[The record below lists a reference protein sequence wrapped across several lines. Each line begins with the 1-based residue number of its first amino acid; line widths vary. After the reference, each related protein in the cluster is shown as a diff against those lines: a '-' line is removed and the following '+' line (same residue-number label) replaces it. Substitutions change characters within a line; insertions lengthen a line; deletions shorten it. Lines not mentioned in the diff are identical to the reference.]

1 MSSNRIIVY
10 HHYRLVCEFDS
21 RPWCCLLN
29 TTALDT
35 ICKKCFE
42 DINEVIISR
51 KSKDR
56 QYKDHKKKGKQ

>member
-1 MSSNRIIVY
+1 M
-10 HHYRLVCEFDS
+10 
-21 RPWCCLLN
+21 
-29 TTALDT
+29 ALDT

-56 QYKDHKKKGKQ
+56 QYKDHKKKGNQWCTKHYTEN